1 MQDGRWKLATSID
14 CTVSIIVKKEKIK
27 PLILMAFTSF
37 LLVYPHIVNSQSLR
51 DFFSNSTELSRDDL
65 PETGDETQE
74 MSFNEVIC
82 QDKELFPKKLYS
94 KKYKTFVECKYSLD
108 RIQQAS
114 YIDLTFRI
122 RWDNDR
128 LDLYRTNKRE
138 IFICDQEQMSVY
150 EHNEKKDP
158 DWWMI
163 VRNSLEFIECENEIS
178 VVPID

>member
-1 MQDGRWKLATSID
+1 MVWV
-14 CTVSIIVKKEKIK
+14 VS
-27 PLILMAFTSF
+27 LILFSPN
-37 LLVYPHIVNSQSLR
+37 LVCSQSLR
-51 DFFSNSTELSRDDL
+51 EFFSNRAELNRVDL
-65 PETGDETQE
+65 PEVEDGSEE
-74 MSFNEVIC
+74 LSFDEVIC
-82 QDKELFPKKLYS
+82 KDKELFPKKLYS

-108 RIQQAS
+108 RIQEAS

>member
-1 MQDGRWKLATSID
+1 MKTHL
-14 CTVSIIVKKEKIK
+14 IVWV
-27 PLILMAFTSF
+27 ASF
-37 LLVYPHIVNSQSLR
+37 VFFLPNLVYSQSLR
-51 DFFSNSTELSRDDL
+51 EFFSNRAELNRDDL
-65 PETGDETQE
+65 PEVEDGSENL
-74 MSFNEVIC
+74 SFNEMIC
-82 QDKELFPKKLYS
+82 KDKELFPKKLYS
-94 KKYKTFVECKYSLD
+94 KKYKTLVECKYNLD
-108 RIQQAS
+108 RIQEAS

-163 VRNSLEFIECENEIS
+163 VRNSLEFIACENEIS
-178 VVPID
+178 VAPID